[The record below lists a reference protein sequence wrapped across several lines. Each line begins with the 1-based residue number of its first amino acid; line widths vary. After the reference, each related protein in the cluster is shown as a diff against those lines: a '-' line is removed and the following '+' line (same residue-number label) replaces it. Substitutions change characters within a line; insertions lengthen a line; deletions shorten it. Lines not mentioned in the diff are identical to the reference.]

1 MGGADGGMT
10 GWDGGWQ
17 AGTAGMAGWD
27 GETEGLCRGRE
38 GGCLVTLVH
47 SGLLKNGRATEW

>member
-1 MGGADGGMT
+1 MA
-10 GWDGGWQ
+10 GWDG
-17 AGTAGMAGWD
+17 GMAGWD

>member
-1 MGGADGGMT
+1 MNAACGRRRADGANG
-10 GWDGGWQ
+10 
-17 AGTAGMAGWD
+17 GMAGWD
-27 GETEGLCRGRE
+27 EDAGTEGRCRGRE

>member
-1 MGGADGGMT
+1 MAFHGRMT
-10 GWDGGWQ
+10 GWDGG
-17 AGTAGMAGWD
+17 MAGWD
-27 GETEGLCRGRE
+27 GGTERRCRGRE